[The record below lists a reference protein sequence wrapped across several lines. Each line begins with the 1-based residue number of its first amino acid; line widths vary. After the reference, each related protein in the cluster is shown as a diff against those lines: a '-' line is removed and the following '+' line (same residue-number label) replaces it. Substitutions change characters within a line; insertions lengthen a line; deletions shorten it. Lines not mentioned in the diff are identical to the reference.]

1 MCVSLAPT
9 PPFHPSRSSPSIRLS
24 SPCCATALCH
34 LSVLPMGVHICQC
47 YSLFLKGAMEAT
59 YQCVI
64 STALSQL
71 HLHFLKERVKLRVR
85 HFGMEQ
91 YLISQLCFHLN
102 LFLQCLLWDVL
113 EGFFVCLFVLVKVL
127 LKYNSHTIFFVHL
140 KYTIQLLLIKK
151 CNYHYSQ
158 FQNIFITPKEA
169 LYTQLLFFFFFS
181 SFPST
186 LNQPQS
192 CFLPLQF
199 FLFCSF
205 MQIELYN
212 PYFFGLASFTQH
224 KVFKVYSRFSMYRY
238 FIPFPG
244 QIKFYYMNTLHFVYP
259 FIS

>member
-24 SPCCATALCH
+24 YPCCTTALCH
-34 LSVLPMGVHICQC
+34 LSVLPMVVHICQC

-91 YLISQLCFHLN
+91 YLISQLCFHFN

-181 SFPST
+181 VPSLQLLTSHKAAFCLYSFSYSALSCKLNYIIHIFLDWLLSLSIRFSRFTHVLACMDT
-186 LNQPQS
+186 L
-192 CFLPLQF
+192 
-199 FLFCSF
+199 FLF
-205 MQIELYN
+205 LV
-212 PYFFGLASFTQH
+212 
-224 KVFKVYSRFSMYRY
+224 K
-238 FIPFPG
+238 
-244 QIKFYYMNTLHFVYP
+244 
-259 FIS
+259 